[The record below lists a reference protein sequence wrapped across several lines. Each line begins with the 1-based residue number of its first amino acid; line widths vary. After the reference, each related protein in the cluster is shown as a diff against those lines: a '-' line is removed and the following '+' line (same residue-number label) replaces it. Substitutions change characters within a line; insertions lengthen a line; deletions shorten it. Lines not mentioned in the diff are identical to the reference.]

1 MFHTSKIEGPILSY
15 WITCICVAQG
25 KFENQGLITEVK
37 VISALINDWEN
48 FIVYWTILEKKQ
60 TGRLRTYLSE
70 NPRKF

>member
-15 WITCICVAQG
+15 WITYICVAQG

-48 FIVYWTILEKKQ
+48 VIAYWAILEKNKQ
-60 TGRLRTYLSE
+60 GD
-70 NPRKF
+70 